1 MNKLPTLHSVA
12 NSLSVIKLFIA
23 AAKQSCINILELLHL
38 GDDCGQTMLHNAVI
52 HRQLHVVTYLKELIG
67 VERFRELVHVVDKQ
81 GNSALHYCKDQD
93 IAAMFIKAVA
103 GEKKGKGKKGNDARK
118 EKLKGL
124 IDLKNKYGQTA
135 SHLASEAGATEVLKI
150 LLREN
155 MSEEQQKDHKG
166 NTALHY
172 AKNGTIAAQLTK
184 RPKRRMDFMLTTNC
198 DGNTALHTAR
208 TVGCVTAITDK
219 FKLKSALEEFILMK
233 NNAGLTAGEA
243 LRLQGLDKVADRV
256 AIELRLTQD
265 CSESDNIN
273 RNHPL
278 ERVYA
283 DYIR

>member
-23 AAKQSCINILELLHL
+23 AAKQSGINILELLHQ

>member
-1 MNKLPTLHSVA
+1 MKKPLTLHSVSH
-12 NSLSVIKLFIA
+12 SLPVIKLFIA
-23 AAKQSCINILELLHL
+23 AAKQSGINLLELINQ
-38 GDDCGQTMLHNAVI
+38 GDDCGQTILHNAVI
-52 HRQLHVVTYLKELIG
+52 RRHLDVVTYLHDFVG
-67 VERFRELVHVVDKQ
+67 VEKFRKLVHVADKQ
-81 GNSALHYCKDQD
+81 GNSAPHYCRDPD
-93 IAAMFIKAVA
+93 IAALLVKAVA
-103 GEKKGKGKKGNDARK
+103 GEKKGKRKKANDARK
-118 EKLKGL
+118 EKLQGF
-124 IDLKNKYGQTA
+124 IDLQNKYGQTA

-150 LLREN
+150 LLREK
-155 MSEEQQKDHKG
+155 MTEEQQKDHKG

-184 RPKRRMDFMLTTNC
+184 CPKRRMDFMLTTNC

-233 NNAGLTAGEA
+233 NNAGLTAEEA